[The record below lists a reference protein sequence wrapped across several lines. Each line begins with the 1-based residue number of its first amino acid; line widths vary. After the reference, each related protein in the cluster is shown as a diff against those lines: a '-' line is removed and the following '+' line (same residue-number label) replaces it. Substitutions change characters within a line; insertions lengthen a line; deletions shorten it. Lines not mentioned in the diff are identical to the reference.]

1 MFEFESQ
8 FGTVILEC
16 ACAVCVMCAVLVVS
30 HWWYLIGGMDR
41 MVYLFGGI
49 SLVVYLI
56 GGISL
61 VVSHYRVLPGT
72 TRGRGRGVGGGL
84 CPCLQLS
91 VMYAFVNM
99 FIPARRLNKNVR
111 RAHILEHTLLWRSRR
126 RACAVPS
133 TLSFV
138 QLLICLYLLGGAPE
152 CAERTLVCTHVHIRI
167 HIQTYTYISTTCRHV
182 YMPCRSRDIDFDSI
196 VYSNEELKGVSLR
209 PFSTNNSH

>member
-30 HWWYLIGGMDR
+30 HWWYLITG
-41 MVYLFGGI
+41 Y
-49 SLVVYLI
+49 
-56 GGISL
+56 
-61 VVSHYRVLPGT
+61 YRVLPVEEEEV
-72 TRGRGRGVGGGL
+72 VGGGL

-91 VMYAFVNM
+91 LMYAFVNM

-111 RAHILEHTLLWRSRR
+111 RAHILEHTSLWRSRR
-126 RACAVPS
+126 RAGAVPS

-152 CAERTLVCTHVHIRI
+152 CAEHTLVCTYVHIRI

>member
-8 FGTVILEC
+8 FGTVILEY

-30 HWWYLIGGMDR
+30 HWWYLIGGKDR

-91 VMYAFVNM
+91 VMDAFVNM
-99 FIPARRLNKNVR
+99 FIPATRMC
-111 RAHILEHTLLWRSRR
+111 AEHIFL
-126 RACAVPS
+126 S
-133 TLSFV
+133 THR
-138 QLLICLYLLGGAPE
+138 CGGAGGG
-152 CAERTLVCTHVHIRI
+152 LV
-167 HIQTYTYISTTCRHV
+167 
-182 YMPCRSRDIDFDSI
+182 PCLQLCHLF
-196 VYSNEELKGVSLR
+196 NC
-209 PFSTNNSH
+209 

>member
-72 TRGRGRGVGGGL
+72 TRGRGRG
-84 CPCLQLS
+84 
-91 VMYAFVNM
+91 
-99 FIPARRLNKNVR
+99 
-111 RAHILEHTLLWRSRR
+111 SRR
-126 RACAVPS
+126 RLMPVPS
-133 TLSFV
+133 TLCYV
-138 QLLICLYLLGGAPE
+138 CICEYVYTCSAVKQE
-152 CAERTLVCTHVHIRI
+152 CA
-167 HIQTYTYISTTCRHV
+167 QSTYS
-182 YMPCRSRDIDFDSI
+182 
-196 VYSNEELKGVSLR
+196 
-209 PFSTNNSH
+209 